1 MSLNVGQTHDEALRK
16 GRNALLTERE
26 ILGRKD
32 SLDSNRSFMRFLF
45 SETGDGK
52 GIGRLYHLKHIMND
66 YLVDTMS
73 DIDDAASS
81 QPSFQHMMTEFPSAE
96 KSSGGLRSFV
106 CDSTDKI
113 DKAETHKPEVET
125 SATELLEFSPVVC
138 SRNYLDPGF
147 GHVAG
152 KNDRKTAYSFDSI
165 LESSTAPT
173 APQSTLFSATRGSG
187 SAVEVPK
194 DDGSSIVNVSGKN
207 TWFLESLRG
216 PPTNYGLD
224 DPDFA
229 GHNGECGLAS

>member
-1 MSLNVGQTHDEALRK
+1 MSLNVGQTHDEALRE

-26 ILGRKD
+26 ISGRKD
-32 SLDSNRSFMRFLF
+32 SLDSDRSFMRFLF

-52 GIGRLYHLKHIMND
+52 GIGRLYHLKHIMNN

-73 DIDDAASS
+73 DVDDAASS
-81 QPSFQHMMTEFPSAE
+81 QPSFQQMMTESPSAE
-96 KSSGGLRSFV
+96 KSSRGLTSFV
-106 CDSTDKI
+106 HDSADRN
-113 DKAETHKPEVET
+113 DEAASQNLEVAT
-125 SATELLEFSPVVC
+125 SATELSESSPVVC

-165 LESSTAPT
+165 PDSST

-216 PPTNYGLD
+216 PPTNYRLD